1 MLLQGAKALLGSTR
15 SVASNVAALL
25 FIRLVFLLFRWTKK
39 HLAANM
45 MSGGGSAKEVS
56 SADEPQASDATNRVV
71 IDIRDANSGEI
82 EYTFRLPRSHKL
94 QSVFDTF
101 RGRRG
106 REDTFILKLDGRRVE
121 VSDTP
126 TSLGM
131 PDHVEL
137 SCVPAVKVV
146 IRNCLTLVLPKR

>member
-1 MLLQGAKALLGSTR
+1 
-15 SVASNVAALL
+15 
-25 FIRLVFLLFRWTKK
+25 
-39 HLAANM
+39 M

-56 SADEPQASDATNRVV
+56 SADEQQASDATNRVV
-71 IDIRDANSGEI
+71 IDTGEI

-106 REDTFILKLDGRRVE
+106 REDSFILKLDGRRVE

-137 SCVPAVKVV
+137 TSV
-146 IRNCLTLVLPKR
+146 TT